1 MRFVELLESFS
12 LPSAKHVFPDQEVR
26 AIHDHGFD
34 IGAPYGTEVTSRDRD
49 AIDRFFDDHKEEGR
63 FDGKD
68 SLTYLTRWLRGPRYD
83 HIIRELLSN
92 ANIENGRLR
101 IERIIVVSKD
111 EAVAIANGKGGPLG
125 TFWSYS
131 FGQPHWYLHG
141 GTNVRLIAEV
151 DPGKVDWVT
160 TIRRNAN
167 YLYGDDEW
175 EIALSP
181 GTPLKLVALA
191 VDGEPLDIKVASQ
204 VA

>member
-1 MRFVELLESFS
+1 MRFVEILETFS
-12 LPSAKHVFPDQEVR
+12 LPPAKDVFPDQEVR
-26 AIHDHGFD
+26 AIHDNGFD
-34 IGAPYGTEVTSRDRD
+34 VGAPYGTEVSGRDRHSV
-49 AIDRFFDDHKEEGR
+49 DRFFDDHKEEGR

-68 SLTYLTRWLRGPRYD
+68 SLAYLSHWLRGPRYD

-92 ANIENGRLR
+92 AKIENDKIR
-101 IERIIVVSKD
+101 IERVIVVSKD
-111 EAVAIANGKGGPLG
+111 EALAIANGKGGPLG

-131 FGQPHWYLHG
+131 FGEPHWHIRS
-141 GTNVRLIAEV
+141 GTSVRIIAEV
-151 DPGKVDWVT
+151 DPSKVDWIT

-181 GTPLKLVALA
+181 GTPLKLVLIA
-191 VDGEPLDIKVASQ
+191 VDGEPLDIKVTSQ